1 MGDKVS
7 YLLAEAVGGPAEASA
22 TQPPPPVAA
31 SAACAACARAAAAG
45 AAAVAVGSTAAVAG
59 SAAGA
64 VAVAAGGAAGAV
76 AAAAAA
82 AGVAA
87 AADAAAVGG
96 AVGVAGDGTQV
107 GWPDGAS
114 AEEGRHP
121 GKGHGRGIQSVETK
135 QWYQVKRVCASDHIV
150 PYCGDTDH
158 GVGGGM
164 RLWRRRLLRL
174 LQSRRR

>member
-87 AADAAAVGG
+87 AADAAVGG